1 MDKLTVLAIHL
12 HRPRELGGSLLS
24 PGQPIH
30 LERDRF
36 FPYSRLGTN
45 K

>member
-24 PGQPIH
+24 PGQSIH
-30 LERDRF
+30 
-36 FPYSRLGTN
+36 S
-45 K
+45 